1 MSESTSDAVQLNSA
15 SQDALAPLFSKLA
28 LDATQFDFFDVLRK
42 VDAALPGQLPLG
54 RSLRPQS
61 EPLRLTQHASLAFAP
76 SSLQHYKHGVAAHGF
91 GRLSINNFGMFGP
104 NGALPQHL
112 TEYVQERLLH
122 NKDQTFA
129 RFCDVFQHRMILMF
143 YRAWADCQA
152 ANSLDHPERDSFGRY
167 AASLIGL
174 GQPSLRNRDSV
185 SDHMKLHHAGHLC
198 RQTRNMEGLVRPL
211 AALLRIPVA
220 LKEYC
225 LQWLKLAHEDRTRL
239 MSVTLAGKGSQHRVE
254 LGMASLRLGQGAIA
268 GVRVPDVQSKF
279 RLLLGAM
286 KFNEF
291 ERFLPLGSR
300 FLQVR
305 DWVRNYLGIEL
316 AWDAR
321 LILVKE
327 EVPAA
332 RLGVYGQLGWTSWLG
347 MPPGKRLRDADD
359 VLLDIERLTSA
370 RPSYVD

>member
-1 MSESTSDAVQLNSA
+1 MSRPTKDDVQISSA
-15 SQDALAPLFSKLA
+15 AQAALAVMFSKLA
-28 LDATQFDFFDVLRK
+28 VDATQFDFFNVLRQ
-42 VDAALPGQLPLG
+42 VDAALPGKLALG
-54 RSLRPQS
+54 RSLRPQN

-76 SSLQHYKHGVAAHGF
+76 SSLQDYQPDAAAHGY

-112 TEYVQERLLH
+112 TEYAQEREMH
-122 NKDQTFA
+122 YRDQTFV
-129 RFCDVFQHRMILMF
+129 RFCDIFQHRMILLF

-152 ANSLDHPERDSFGRY
+152 ANSLDHPERDAFGRY
-167 AASLIGL
+167 ASSLVGL
-174 GQPSLRNRDSV
+174 GQPSLRNRDSI

-225 LQWLKLAHEDRTRL
+225 LQWLNLAVEDQTRL
-239 MSVTLAGKGSQHRVE
+239 LSVTLAGKGSPHRVE
-254 LGMASLRLGQGAIA
+254 LGMASSRLGQGAIV
-268 GVRVPDVQSKF
+268 GVRVPDVQHKF

-286 KFNEF
+286 KFSEF
-291 ERFLPLGSR
+291 ERFLPKGDR

-305 DWVRNYLGIEL
+305 DWVRNYLGVEL

-327 EVPAA
+327 EVPAV
-332 RLGVYGQLGWTSWLG
+332 RLGVYGQLGWTSWLV
-347 MPPGKRLRDADD
+347 MHTGKRRKDADD
-359 VLLDIERLTSA
+359 VLLDIERLTGA
-370 RPSYVD
+370 RPSFVD